1 MYSAYVRRGNIVHLR
16 SDIVCDGFNEAP
28 YGVRVQT
35 HVHDDHMQEWPNS
48 MHRNIYMT
56 PATKKLILAE
66 KFRSSEHLRNNLV
79 VMEPDGNRFC
89 SDLMQGD
96 FALFNSGHMLGSC
109 MVSVSHDR
117 KRYFYTSDFSWPLP
131 NTDRELLEKEYH
143 DVLVIDA
150 SYGHPEKSI
159 RRYTQENV
167 IQELLSIVSREIQN
181 HTIRIVAHRGR
192 LQRAYQILASELET
206 SAIDIYGSEH
216 VNKTIE
222 IYHKYLG
229 MAGTSYKGLEH
240 PSTGKNGNKIIL
252 VDTRDQKVLET
263 PNPADI
269 IIRLNETRS
278 KDCLSVKTEHGYQIC
293 MTDHAD
299 FWGTID
305 MINLINPSAG
315 VLTNGTYAYELA
327 TYIKEEMGR
336 EACCAVM
343 PTDSLAG

>member
-1 MYSAYVRRGNIVHLR
+1 MYSAYVRRGNIVHLGA
-16 SDIVCDGFNEAP
+16 DVVCDGFNDAP

-35 HVHDDHMQEWPNS
+35 HVHDDHMQEWSNS
-48 MHRNIYMT
+48 MYSDIYMT
-56 PATKKLILAE
+56 PATKELILAE
-66 KFRSSEHLRNNLV
+66 NFRSSEHFRNNLI
-79 VMEPDGNRFC
+79 PKRSDGSYSR
-89 SDLMQGD
+89 SDGMQGE

-109 MVSVSHDR
+109 MVSVKHDR
-117 KRYFYTSDFSWPLP
+117 KRYLYTSDFSWPLP
-131 NTDRELLEKEYH
+131 NADKELLKKSYH

-167 IQELLSIVSREIQN
+167 TQELISIVSREIQN

-206 SAIDIYGSEH
+206 SAIEIYGSEH

-229 MAGTSYKGLEH
+229 MAGTSYKGLEK
-240 PSTGKNGNKIIL
+240 PSGKKSGNKIIL
-252 VDTRDQKVLET
+252 VDTRDQKVLEM
-263 PNPADI
+263 PNPTDI

-305 MINLINPSAG
+305 MINLINPNAG

-343 PTDSLAG
+343 PTNRLAG